1 MGNKLVVLVTVVIV
15 LAIVIVS
22 VAKFGRPG
30 RIVSQKDRVLTDEEL
45 LEYAQSSFDKKE
57 MMFKDMIIGTHNGT
71 SVRVTFPCADLCPDY
86 TTRVMRYDVDV
97 SQCASVGG
105 AVKALYVPIA
115 AGLANQTFCFPKI
128 LTENNVYPFFGE

>member
-1 MGNKLVVLVTVVIV
+1 MGNKLGVLAIVIIV

-45 LEYAQSSFDKKE
+45 LAYAQSSFDKKE
-57 MMFKDMIIGTHNGT
+57 MMFKDVIIGTHNGT

-86 TTRVMRYDVDV
+86 TTRVIRYDVDV
-97 SQCASVGG
+97 EQCGTVDGV
-105 AVKALYVPIA
+105 VKALYIPNA
-115 AGLANQTFCFPKI
+115 AGLAYQTFCFPKV
-128 LTENNVYPFFGE
+128 LTENNVYQFFGE